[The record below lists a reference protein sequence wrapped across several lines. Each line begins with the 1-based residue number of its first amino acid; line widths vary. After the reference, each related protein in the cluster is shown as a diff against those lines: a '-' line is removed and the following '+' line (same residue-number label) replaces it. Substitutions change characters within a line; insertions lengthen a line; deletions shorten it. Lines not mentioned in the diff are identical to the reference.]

1 MEYYVSIHMSII
13 LIAVSMIATVILYIT
28 PLLVQYKWPNM
39 NIKMGIF
46 YALIAVIWLGTG
58 WLLFEPAS

>member
-13 LIAVSMIATVILYIT
+13 LVVVSIMVTVILYVT

-39 NIKMGIF
+39 NLKMGVF
-46 YALIAVIWLGTG
+46 YALIAVVWLGSG
-58 WLLFEPAS
+58 WLLFAPTS

>member
-13 LIAVSMIATVILYIT
+13 LVVVSIMVTVILYVT

-39 NIKMGIF
+39 NLKMAVF
-46 YALIAVIWLGTG
+46 YALIAVVWIGTG
-58 WLLFEPAS
+58 WLLFAPTS